1 MKNKTKRFHY
11 STFSSAYFIYR
22 MRFIRKAYSRNL
34 RPWHTELKYKYNT
47 LFPGTFPRLK
57 PAGMVYLFS
66 CQNKIYSYT
75 ISAVQLPALKPLIY
89 LFSCQNKI
97 YSYTISAVQ
106 LPALKPLIYLFSC
119 QNKINS
125 YTNRWSVGQFKATQQ
140 SGQDELS
147 RTIYLGTVV
156 A

>member
-1 MKNKTKRFHY
+1 VKNKTKRFHY
-11 STFSSAYFIYR
+11 SKFLSAYFIYR

-57 PAGMVYLFS
+57 PAGMVY
-66 CQNKIYSYT
+66 I
-75 ISAVQLPALKPLIY
+75 
-89 LFSCQNKI
+89 FSCQNKI

-125 YTNRWSVGQFKATQQ
+125 YTNRWSVGQFKATQP

>member
-11 STFSSAYFIYR
+11 STFLSAYFIYR

-97 YSYTISAVQ
+97 
-106 LPALKPLIYLFSC
+106 
-119 QNKINS
+119 NS